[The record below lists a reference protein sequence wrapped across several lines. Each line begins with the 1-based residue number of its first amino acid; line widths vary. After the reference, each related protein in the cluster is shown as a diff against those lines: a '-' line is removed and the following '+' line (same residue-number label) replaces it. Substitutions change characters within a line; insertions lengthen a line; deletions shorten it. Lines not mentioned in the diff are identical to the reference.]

1 MVNTTPNS
9 ALLAPLSCMAASM
22 NTVATTPESVL
33 TRIGVPSLGWK
44 RPKNP
49 PKKEPSAAA
58 IACMR
63 SLMIIQAA
71 PWDTSTKQKTTAET
85 ASMAS
90 AAGPN
95 TVKTVATAP
104 KSPPMP
110 VIWSSGTTSRMARI
124 GSR

>member
-1 MVNTTPNS
+1 MAMARTTPNS
-9 ALLAPLSCMAASM
+9 ALLVPLSCMAASM
-22 NTVATTPESVL
+22 NSVATTPESVL

-44 RPKNP
+44 RPKKP

-58 IACMR
+58 MACMR

-71 PWDTSTKQKTTAET
+71 PCETRTKQKTTAEM

-95 TVKTVATAP
+95 TV
-104 KSPPMP
+104 
-110 VIWSSGTTSRMARI
+110 
-124 GSR
+124 